1 MLTLLHG
8 HLLVDPDLLT
18 LFAFAPVL
26 QEKYSKQHIFIF
38 REEIITDIRFFWLFF
53 FATGKT
59 INSVS
64 LNTFLYHFIACFEK
78 KCKLVFCVNQQTRPI
93 L

>member
-1 MLTLLHG
+1 MRTLLHG

-18 LFAFAPVL
+18 LFVFAPVL

-38 REEIITDIRFFWLFF
+38 RAEFTTDNSGFFLAFFCILF
-53 FATGKT
+53 GKT

-78 KCKLVFCVNQQTRPI
+78 KRKLVFCE
-93 L
+93 